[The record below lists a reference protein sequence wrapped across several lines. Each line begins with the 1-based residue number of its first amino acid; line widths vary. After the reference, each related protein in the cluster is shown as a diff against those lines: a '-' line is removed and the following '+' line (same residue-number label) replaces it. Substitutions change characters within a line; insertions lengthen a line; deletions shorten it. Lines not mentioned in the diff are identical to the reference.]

1 MVWTDQIRQVKIA
14 LVAVA
19 VVIAAASLIASHIL
33 VSDLKVEEQNKMA
46 IWAEAMRSLNTADET
61 TDLNLVLRVLDG
73 NNTIPVIVTDEKG
86 NVQTMRNVTVSYND
100 DADSIA
106 KVTRLA
112 EMWMGEGHVVRIKLD
127 SKSYINVCYDESLMI
142 KRLATYPYIQLGVVI
157 LFAIVAVFA
166 LLTSKRAEQNKVWVG
181 LSKETAHQL
190 GTPISSL
197 MAWVEILR
205 ETYPEDALIPE
216 MDNDVKRLQLI
227 ADRFSKIGST
237 PELRD
242 ESLAEVIQNV
252 VGYMER
258 RTSHKVI
265 IETSID
271 DEQATAM
278 INRQL
283 FEWVIENLCKN
294 AVDAMGGEQGTITLH
309 VEDTA
314 TKAIIEVSDTGKGIR
329 KKDIANVFRPGFTT
343 KKRGWGLGLSLAK
356 RIIEEYHSGKIY
368 VKSSEVGKGT
378 TFRIELR
385 K

>member
-157 LFAIVAVFA
+157 PFAIVADFLYCVA
-166 LLTSKRAEQNKVWVG
+166 
-181 LSKETAHQL
+181 
-190 GTPISSL
+190 
-197 MAWVEILR
+197 
-205 ETYPEDALIPE
+205 
-216 MDNDVKRLQLI
+216 
-227 ADRFSKIGST
+227 
-237 PELRD
+237 
-242 ESLAEVIQNV
+242 
-252 VGYMER
+252 
-258 RTSHKVI
+258 
-265 IETSID
+265 
-271 DEQATAM
+271 
-278 INRQL
+278 INQH
-283 FEWVIENLCKN
+283 
-294 AVDAMGGEQGTITLH
+294 GGEQVSRNQQGRGGTNFFPCFSFFGCLMFLNK
-309 VEDTA
+309 V
-314 TKAIIEVSDTGKGIR
+314 
-329 KKDIANVFRPGFTT
+329 
-343 KKRGWGLGLSLAK
+343 
-356 RIIEEYHSGKIY
+356 
-368 VKSSEVGKGT
+368 
-378 TFRIELR
+378 
-385 K
+385 